1 MKKLNN
7 KGFTIVELVI
17 VVAVIAILAAV
28 LIPTISGLIKTAQTS
43 ADVTLVK
50 NVNLI
55 LATERATEGKNVTM
69 QDALDDALEGGYDVT
84 KLSPTNS
91 DNLILWD
98 QDSDNF
104 VLYANGK
111 YNNAGTDIDVDNIIP
126 SRLWNIS
133 ETTEGSI
140 HSVYYIGTE
149 TTVTVNGVGFDAGKS
164 SVAKVEYKNT
174 TGTPKNVVIRTN
186 GASTTL
192 TINAATDTVNH
203 YGNVGMVD
211 AVAIDMNC
219 YNEYGTA
226 AYVKVTA
233 GKVVVK
239 TGGEIAVAFVNNDS
253 SANAVVTVD
262 GGSVEQ
268 GYTLAADAG
277 SSNVVLTHKSE
288 NEVEAIAQEAINEAK
303 AKEAFAGVSIAKEGE
318 ETIFMTLADFRDS
331 VNGGNSYAG
340 YTVTL
345 MNDIDLGGVEWTPI
359 GTTEHPFSGVFDG
372 QGYTI
377 SNLKVNST
385 SGYAG
390 LFGYIKGD
398 MSKCP
403 EKTDLPENWDESSIA
418 INETNYTAGV
428 KELNIDGFKVESSGG
443 KKFCGTIVGYAEYA
457 LLRDLTVSNGVVN
470 NTDKSYAGGIV
481 GGTSAGMA
489 FENLTVSETVEVKA
503 GDHSVG
509 GIVGGTNNDA
519 SNHSSISGKEFLV
532 IFSNCTNK
540 ANVSTTSSTGYA
552 GGIVGHTNG
561 GTTAVFVMN
570 CYNRGEIKCQ
580 TLTGGIAGE
589 SDKVYMLFNCINYGK
604 VWNDAT
610 SGDNFLGGISGR
622 KTSGSLR
629 IIACINNGEVAGFA
643 NTHKIAGIIGSAS
656 GTTIEACVNRGVI
669 TNTKANGLTYSITGG
684 ADNVRVANEA
694 TYTVDSS
701 VSGEMTSI
709 TITGGAVTCTSI
721 VIDNEAI
728 EKVFLAID
736 NFNGTIT
743 GLAGKTLYI
752 SGANST
758 VTIPEDT
765 AIEKVVVNGTNCT
778 IINNGTVGTI
788 RFEVA
793 GNNSIENNGTISN
806 SANDA
811 FTISSTV
818 NGANVTITN
827 NGTIEASEQEG
838 AFALYFGSG
847 ATCAV
852 NNHGTITGNNF
863 GKVTVSE

>member
-28 LIPTISGLIKTAQTS
+28 LIPTVSGLVKTAQTS

-55 LATERATEGKNVTM
+55 LATERATEGKNATM
-69 QDALDDALEGGYDVT
+69 QQALEDALEGGYDVK
-84 KLSPTNS
+84 KLTPTNS

-98 QDSDNF
+98 QESDNF
-104 VLYANGK
+104 VLFANGK
-111 YNNAGTDIDVDNIIP
+111 YNNAGAEVKVTDEYK
-126 SRLWNIS
+126 LWNIY
-133 ETTEGSI
+133 TEMPAEADQKYSI
-140 HSVYYIGTE
+140 YYIGNKTE
-149 TTVTVNGVGFDAGKS
+149 VTVNGVGFDAGTS
-164 SVAKVEYKNT
+164 SVANVKYENT
-174 TGTPKNVVIRTN
+174 TGEPKNVVIRTN
-186 GASTTL
+186 SANTNL
-192 TINAATDTVNH
+192 TIDAATDTVNH

-211 AVAIDMNC
+211 VQKIDMNC

-226 AYVKVTA
+226 AYVKVA
-233 GKVVVK
+233 QGKVVVK
-239 TGGEIAVAFVNNDS
+239 ASGKIAVAYAS
-253 SANAVVTVD
+253 TASAEVVVE
-262 GGSVEQ
+262 GGAVEQ
-268 GYTLAADAG
+268 NFPSTAVA
-277 SSNVVLTHKSE
+277 E
-288 NEVEAIAQEAINEAK
+288 EVEAIGQEAINEAK
-303 AKEAFAGVSIAKEGE
+303 AKEAFVGVSIAKEGE
-318 ETIFMTLADFRDS
+318 ETILMTLADFRDS

-340 YTVTL
+340 YTVML

-372 QGYTI
+372 QNYTI

-403 EKTDLPENWDESSIA
+403 EKTDLPENWDESSISISEA
-418 INETNYTAGV
+418 NYTAAV
-428 KELNIDGFKVESSGG
+428 KDLNIDHFEVKSSGG

-457 LLRDLTVSNGVVN
+457 LLSDLTVSNGLVN
-470 NTDKSYAGGIV
+470 NTDRSYAGGIV

-489 FENLTVSETVEVKA
+489 FENLTVFETVEVKA

-519 SNHSSISGKEFLV
+519 SNKSDISNKEFLV

-552 GGIVGHTNG
+552 GGIVGHTQS

-570 CYNRGEIKCQ
+570 CYNYGEIKCP

-589 SDKVYMLFNCINYGK
+589 ADKVYMLFICINYGK

-610 SGDNFLGGISGR
+610 SGINFLGGITG
-622 KTSGSLR
+622 KKASGSLR
-629 IIACINNGEVAGFA
+629 IIACINNGEVTGYA
-643 NTHKIAGIIGSAS
+643 NNGNIAGIIGSAS
-656 GTTIEACVNRGVI
+656 GTTIEGCVNRGTI
-669 TNTKANGLTYSITGG
+669 TNTKANGVTHEITSG
-684 ADNVRVANEA
+684 ADNVLVANEA

-701 VSGEMTSI
+701 VSGEMTKI
-709 TITGGAVTCTSI
+709 TITGEAATCTSI

-728 EKVFLAID
+728 EKVFVAID

-743 GLAGKTLYI
+743 GLEGKTLYI
-752 SGANST
+752 SGTNST
-758 VTIPEDT
+758 VTIPQDSS
-765 AIEKVVVNGTNCT
+765 IEKVVVSGANCT
-778 IINNGTVGTI
+778 IINNGTIGTI

-793 GNNSIENNGTISN
+793 GNHSVENNGTISN

-838 AFALYFGSG
+838 AYALYFGSG